1 MPKRS
6 RRSRRRV
13 TLFSRF
19 RRELRTLSLADRC
32 LFFMF
37 LVLLVQSAAV
47 MFSPP
52 LDAGG
57 EIDIIVRTS
66 SASIFGYLLSGGL
79 SGSRTIP
86 ESPAED
92 PAAMPVM
99 PSPEPSAAAEPVSME
114 PVRTESGSASLPD
127 MTQPAAG
134 GCSRIRVLATAGVGI
149 FCLLSLLLLRDWPGK
164 AAQLADSGSG
174 TAMVTQFRDFISGAV
189 GFLTGCA
196 SRGSGTTP
204 D

>member
-47 MFSPP
+47 MLSPP
-52 LDAGG
+52 PEAGG

-79 SGSRTIP
+79 SGSRTVP

-92 PAAMPVM
+92 PAVMPAM

-114 PVRTESGSASLPD
+114 PVRTESRTASLPD

>member
-52 LDAGG
+52 PEAGG

-79 SGSRTIP
+79 PG
-86 ESPAED
+86 
-92 PAAMPVM
+92 
-99 PSPEPSAAAEPVSME
+99 SAAG
-114 PVRTESGSASLPD
+114 ESAYPRPRRS
-127 MTQPAAG
+127 
-134 GCSRIRVLATAGVGI
+134 V
-149 FCLLSLLLLRDWPGK
+149 
-164 AAQLADSGSG
+164 
-174 TAMVTQFRDFISGAV
+174 
-189 GFLTGCA
+189 
-196 SRGSGTTP
+196 
-204 D
+204 

>member
-1 MPKRS
+1 MP
-6 RRSRRRV
+6 
-13 TLFSRF
+13 
-19 RRELRTLSLADRC
+19 A
-32 LFFMF
+32 
-37 LVLLVQSAAV
+37 
-47 MFSPP
+47 
-52 LDAGG
+52 
-57 EIDIIVRTS
+57 
-66 SASIFGYLLSGGL
+66 
-79 SGSRTIP
+79 
-86 ESPAED
+86 
-92 PAAMPVM
+92 M

-114 PVRTESGSASLPD
+114 PVRTESGTVSLPD

-134 GCSRIRVLATAGVGI
+134 GCSPIRVLATAGVGI

-196 SRGSGTTP
+196 PRGSGTTP

>member
-52 LDAGG
+52 PEAGG

-79 SGSRTIP
+79 SGSAAGESASP
-86 ESPAED
+86 SPADQCDAENHRQAFS
-92 PAAMPVM
+92 PKRESSPVVF
-99 PSPEPSAAAEPVSME
+99 SAAS
-114 PVRTESGSASLPD
+114 
-127 MTQPAAG
+127 AG
-134 GCSRIRVLATAGVGI
+134 GGQPIRKKSGGI
-149 FCLLSLLLLRDWPGK
+149 RLLREK
-164 AAQLADSGSG
+164 NAVLLA
-174 TAMVTQFRDFISGAV
+174 
-189 GFLTGCA
+189 
-196 SRGSGTTP
+196 
-204 D
+204 

>member
-1 MPKRS
+1 
-6 RRSRRRV
+6 
-13 TLFSRF
+13 
-19 RRELRTLSLADRC
+19 
-32 LFFMF
+32 MF

-52 LDAGG
+52 PEAGG

-92 PAAMPVM
+92 PAAMPAM

-114 PVRTESGSASLPD
+114 PVRTESGTASLPD

>member
-57 EIDIIVRTS
+57 EIDVIVRTS

-92 PAAMPVM
+92 PAAMPAM
-99 PSPEPSAAAEPVSME
+99 PSPEPSAVAEPVSME
-114 PVRTESGSASLPD
+114 PVRTESGTTSLPD

>member
-1 MPKRS
+1 
-6 RRSRRRV
+6 
-13 TLFSRF
+13 
-19 RRELRTLSLADRC
+19 
-32 LFFMF
+32 MF

-57 EIDIIVRTS
+57 EIDVIVRTS

-79 SGSRTIP
+79 PGSRTIP

-92 PAAMPVM
+92 PAAMPAM

-114 PVRTESGSASLPD
+114 PVRTESGTASLPD